1 MFDLIAMFES
11 PYQLLIILV
20 IVLVLF
26 GGGRIKD
33 VMGSLGSGMREF
45 KKGLNEEPE
54 KPAAKT
60 EAENPVAKSE
70 AEKPEKKDNTTEN

>member
-54 KPAAKT
+54 KPVVKT
-60 EAENPVAKSE
+60 E
-70 AEKPEKKDNTTEN
+70 AEKPEKKDDTTEN